1 MITPEEI
8 RGKALRLW
16 NSKKLLVS
24 CLTGENLFPL
34 RIPFSPPD
42 GRTLSNQ
49 YPEVR
54 QWISRLIAKS
64 KSELPRSYSIG
75 FSTVNNRALGT
86 QQVPREIRFDELEDL
101 LAFIGKEKAFRQFQ
115 TLAVTTKKR
124 LPQLES
130 FLLNKPHKA
139 LGLYPQWEKL
149 LTVCEYFIANPQPG
163 RYIRQLDI
171 QGIDTKFIEQHK
183 PVLAEL
189 LDMVLSETA
198 VNAMYKR
205 FEQRFGLKY
214 DEPTIR
220 FRILDTR
227 LTIAG
232 LSDLSL
238 PLSQFKTLQTDVDTV
253 FITENKINGLS
264 FPEVNRALVI
274 FGLGYGVQM
283 LAEVDWL
290 PAKSVYYWGD
300 IDTHGFAILSQLRSH
315 FPQTRSLLMDRNTL
329 LEHRLFWVVEPGE
342 KRFVDELKN
351 LTGPEQE
358 LFTALRGNSLGTNVR
373 LEQER
378 IQYEYVMGAV
388 LNMGH
393 VGKSRSCGA

>member
-8 RGKALRLW
+8 RSKALKLW
-16 NSKKLLVS
+16 NSRKLLRS
-24 CLTGENLFPL
+24 WIREENLFPL
-34 RIPFSPPD
+34 RIPFTPPD
-42 GRTLSNQ
+42 GRALSDRYQ
-49 YPEVR
+49 EVR
-54 QWISRLIAKS
+54 QWISLLVSKS
-64 KSELPRSYSIG
+64 KTELAGSYSIG
-75 FSTVNNRALGT
+75 FRTVNNRRLGT
-86 QQVPREIRFDELEDL
+86 QKIPREIRFDELQDL

-115 TLAVTTKKR
+115 WLAGTTKKR

-139 LGLYPQWEKL
+139 LGLYLQWEKL
-149 LTVCEYFIANPQPG
+149 LTVCEYFIANPRPG
-163 RYIRQLDI
+163 QYIRQLDI
-171 QGIDTKFIEQHK
+171 HGIDTKFIEQHK

-189 LDMVLSETA
+189 LDMALPETA
-198 VNAMYKR
+198 VNAMHKR

-214 DEPTIR
+214 DEPTVR

-290 PAKSVYYWGD
+290 PAKSIYYWGD

-315 FPQTRSLLMDRNTL
+315 LPQTRSLLMDEKTL
-329 LEHRLFWVVEPGE
+329 LTHRSLWVVEPEE

-358 LFTALRGNSLGTNVR
+358 LFTALRSNSLGTNIR

-388 LNMGH
+388 LNRGD
-393 VGKSRSCGA
+393 VGELQSLKG